1 MFDLSKPIP
10 MEVIIGSI
18 VFIFGLVGVGL
29 AVVAYYKKKEK
40 SKESK

>member
-18 VFIFGLVGVGL
+18 VFIAIVVGIGL
-29 AVVAYYKKKEK
+29 AVVSYYKKKLEK
-40 SKESK
+40 

>member
-18 VFIFGLVGVGL
+18 VFVFVVVGIGL
-29 AVVAYYKKKEK
+29 AVVAYYKKKLDIK
-40 SKESK
+40 